1 MNKLT
6 HKFSSELIPQ
16 LALIVY
22 HDNKNEKIY
31 LERRNIYK
39 SRMMAGTPL
48 TEECINKIAE
58 LTLNVSRKE
67 LHGIIP
73 SNMLYSDSRKG
84 YEKYVWYE
92 KAQKKMHYYSS
103 KLGIPS
109 GELFTPSLL
118 YVAQGNALSIYA
130 FNGDTINLNT
140 KLYRAPYF
148 NVSDTSVCLGN
159 SHLPEIQE
167 LTYNNI
173 IEYWEKMFWLSEFDH
188 ILGGNPIKS
197 NLSILSKKLMQTGKP
212 FPKSELIPV
221 NKTLK
226 NILQ

>member
-1 MNKLT
+1 MA
-6 HKFSSELIPQ
+6 I
-16 LALIVY
+16 IVY
-22 HDNKNEKIY
+22 QDSTYEDIY
-31 LERRNIYK
+31 LERRNIDK
-39 SRMMAGTPL
+39 GRMMAGTPL
-48 TEECINKIAE
+48 TEECIRKIAE

-67 LHGIIP
+67 PHGVIP
-73 SNMLYSDSRKG
+73 SNMLYIDSRKG
-84 YEKYVWYE
+84 YEKYVWFE
-92 KAQKKMHYYSS
+92 KAQKKMHYFSNR
-103 KLGIPS
+103 LEIPS

-118 YVAQGNALSIYA
+118 YVVQGSELSIYA
-130 FNGDTINLNT
+130 FNGDTINPNT

-148 NVSDTSVCLGN
+148 NVSSTSVCLGN

-167 LTYNNI
+167 LTYSNI

-197 NLSILSKKLMQTGKP
+197 NLSILTKKLMETGKP
-212 FPKSELIPV
+212 FPKNELIPV